1 MRIEKQSIVSE
12 IRGQVNASPFVLL
25 TDYKGMKVEQ
35 FTELRRQLR
44 GVGAELHVVKNRYFR
59 QVTAERGWKRLEENL
74 EGFTAVVVG
83 KKDVTETAKVLIKFK
98 DEVKVPAIKAGMLGA
113 TYLTA
118 QSIADLAEL
127 PSQKVMQGIL
137 VGTLAAPMS
146 RLVGVMTQKLSSLVY
161 VLRAIEEKK
170 RA

>member
-1 MRIEKQSIVSE
+1 
-12 IRGQVNASPFVLL
+12 
-25 TDYKGMKVEQ
+25 
-35 FTELRRQLR
+35 
-44 GVGAELHVVKNRYFR
+44 
-59 QVTAERGWKRLEENL
+59 
-74 EGFTAVVVG
+74 
-83 KKDVTETAKVLIKFK
+83 VTETAKVLVKFK
-98 DEVKVPAIKAGMLGA
+98 ADIKVPSIKAGMLGA

-118 QSIADLAEL
+118 ESIADLAEL
-127 PSQKVMQGIL
+127 PSQKVLQGIL

>member
-12 IRGQVNASPFVLL
+12 MRGLVDSSPFILL

-44 GVGAELHVVKNRYFR
+44 GVGAELHVVKNRFFR
-59 QVTAERGWKRLEENL
+59 QVTTERGWKRLEENL
-74 EGFTAVVVG
+74 EGFTAVVYG
-83 KKDVTETAKVLIKFK
+83 KKDVTETAKVLVKFK
-98 DEVKVPAIKAGMLGA
+98 ADIKVPSIKAGMLGA

-118 QSIADLAEL
+118 ESIADLAEL
-127 PSQKVMQGIL
+127 PSQKVLQGIL

>member
-35 FTELRRQLR
+35 FSELRRLLR
-44 GVGAELHVVKNRYFR
+44 GVGAELHVVKNRLFR
-59 QVTAERGWKRLEENL
+59 QVTGEQGWKQLEANL
-74 EGFTAVVVG
+74 NGFTAMVTG
-83 KKDVTETAKVLIKFK
+83 QKDVTETAKVLIKFK
-98 DEVKVPAIKAGMLGA
+98 ADAKVLEIKAGMLGA

-118 QSIADLAEL
+118 QSIAELATL
-127 PSQKVMQGIL
+127 PSKEIMQGRL

-146 RLVGVMTQKLSSLVY
+146 RLVGVMTQKLSSLMY

>member
-1 MRIEKQSIVSE
+1 MRIEKQAIVNE
-12 IRGQVNASPFVLL
+12 MRGQLNASPFLLL

-59 QVTAERGWKRLEENL
+59 QVTSERGWKRLEENL
-74 EGFTAVVVG
+74 EGFTAVVFG
-83 KKDVTETAKVLIKFK
+83 KNDVTETAKVLVKFK
-98 DEVKVPAIKAGMLGA
+98 ADVKVPSIKAGMLGA

-118 QSIADLAEL
+118 EAVAELAEL
-127 PSQKVMQGIL
+127 PSKEVLQGML

>member
-1 MRIEKQSIVSE
+1 M
-12 IRGQVNASPFVLL
+12 NASSFVLL
-25 TDYKGMKVEQ
+25 TDYQGMKVEQ

-59 QVTAERGWKRLEENL
+59 QVTAERGWQGLEQNL
-74 EGFTAVVVG
+74 TGFTAVVTG
-83 KKDVTETAKVLIKFK
+83 RRDVTETAKVLIRFK
-98 DEVKVPAIKAGMLGA
+98 TEAKVPAIKAGMLGA

-118 QSIADLAEL
+118 ASIAELAEL
-127 PSQKVMQGIL
+127 PAKEVLQAQV

-146 RLVGVMTQKLSSLVY
+146 RLVGVMTQKLASLVY
-161 VLRAIEEKK
+161 VLRAIEDKK

>member
-1 MRIEKQSIVSE
+1 MRIEKQSIINE
-12 IRGQVNASPFVLL
+12 IRGQVDASLFVLL

-35 FTELRRQLR
+35 FTDLRRQLR
-44 GVGAELHVVKNRYFR
+44 GVGAELHVIKNRFFR
-59 QVTAERGWKRLEENL
+59 QVTAERGWKQLEGDL
-74 EGFTAVVVG
+74 EGFTAMVTG
-83 KKDVTETAKVLIKFK
+83 QREVTETAKVLIKFK
-98 DEVKVPAIKAGMLGA
+98 ADAKVLEIKAGMLGA

-118 QSIADLAEL
+118 QSIAELASL
-127 PSQKVMQGIL
+127 PAKEVLQGRL